1 MQFGSSRGK
10 NELNGLTSSEYIEN
24 KENKKALVNLEKINI
39 SFKGKSISCDAF
51 MYYGNLFVPI
61 RNIVEVMNKS
71 IIYDET
77 GNIRIWD
84 IVSESAY
91 EGILFENKETEA
103 EFNQIPVYYMDKVLA
118 YNDPSYDWICPS
130 GFNCG
135 GYIYDSIADLA
146 EAFGCYWYYD
156 ETGNIIIE
164 EPSGR
169 IKRVDNR
176 IASLHYASDDYD
188 YRLEIIPSV
197 DDDLLK
203 EAERMTW
210 SDRTKSGLLIE
221 ECKTS
226 AFTHDG
232 KTYICADILSNNVYI
247 FKGEFSKESSVLTY
261 VYEIL

>member
-1 MQFGSSRGK
+1 MRKYQIKKKTLISILIFAMLFCNSVLAAEK

-24 KENKKALVNLEKINI
+24 KENKKAIVNLEKINI

-77 GNIRIWD
+77 GNVRISD
-84 IVSESAY
+84 IVSESAS

-103 EFNQIPVYYMDKVLA
+103 EFNQVPVYYMDKVLT

-135 GYIYDSIADLA
+135 GYIYDSIADLIR
-146 EAFGCYWYYD
+146 AFDCYWYYD

-176 IASLHYASDDYD
+176 IATLHYAADDYD
-188 YRLEIIPSV
+188 YRLEIIPPV

-221 ECKTS
+221 EC
-226 AFTHDG
+226 
-232 KTYICADILSNNVYI
+232 
-247 FKGEFSKESSVLTY
+247 
-261 VYEIL
+261 

>member
-1 MQFGSSRGK
+1 M
-10 NELNGLTSSEYIEN
+10 NIIEN

-91 EGILFENKETEA
+91 EGILFENKEAEA

-176 IASLHYASDDYD
+176 IASLHYAADDYD